1 MDSER
6 EIAHLATQYAGT
18 EINMIQDYKGVNKF
32 VSFCLLNCFSEIVES
47 SSPVIENQ
55 TKYSFY
61 FSFCFCLFDSC
72 LFAFIFLFTL
82 SIVLFVLY
90 LQVCFEYMFDWHNQL
105 LPEKLV
111 LPKGTRPLA
120 NEWGAI

>member
-6 EIAHLATQYAGT
+6 EIAHLTTQFAGT

-55 TKYSFY
+55 T
-61 FSFCFCLFDSC
+61 
-72 LFAFIFLFTL
+72 T
-82 SIVLFVLY
+82 
-90 LQVCFEYMFDWHNQL
+90 
-105 LPEKLV
+105 
-111 LPKGTRPLA
+111 
-120 NEWGAI
+120 

>member
-61 FSFCFCLFDSC
+61 FSFCFCLFDCC
-72 LFAFIFLFTL
+72 LFAFTL

-120 NEWGAI
+120 NEWVAV

>member
-61 FSFCFCLFDSC
+61 FSFAFVCLI
-72 LFAFIFLFTL
+72 L
-82 SIVLFVLY
+82 VYLY
-90 LQVCFEYMFDWHNQL
+90 LFFVYSFYCFVC
-105 LPEKLV
+105 LV
-111 LPKGTRPLA
+111 FAGVLR
-120 NEWGAI
+120 IYV

>member
-47 SSPVIENQ
+47 SSLVIENQ
-55 TKYSFY
+55 TKY
-61 FSFCFCLFDSC
+61 
-72 LFAFIFLFTL
+72 
-82 SIVLFVLY
+82 
-90 LQVCFEYMFDWHNQL
+90 
-105 LPEKLV
+105 
-111 LPKGTRPLA
+111 
-120 NEWGAI
+120 

>member
-61 FSFCFCLFDSC
+61 FSFCFCFLILVYLHSFFVYSLYCFVC
-72 LFAFIFLFTL
+72 LVFA
-82 SIVLFVLY
+82 SVLRMYV
-90 LQVCFEYMFDWHNQL
+90 
-105 LPEKLV
+105 
-111 LPKGTRPLA
+111 
-120 NEWGAI
+120 